1 MIPMTMMT
9 TMLMTTKIMVIVM
22 VIIISL
28 SHTVTRVQLCVQ
40 AFRPCSEDTQQK
52 KSLPSALGSIPLMPE
67 P

>member
-22 VIIISL
+22 VIIVSL

-52 KSLPSALGSIPLMPE
+52 K
-67 P
+67 